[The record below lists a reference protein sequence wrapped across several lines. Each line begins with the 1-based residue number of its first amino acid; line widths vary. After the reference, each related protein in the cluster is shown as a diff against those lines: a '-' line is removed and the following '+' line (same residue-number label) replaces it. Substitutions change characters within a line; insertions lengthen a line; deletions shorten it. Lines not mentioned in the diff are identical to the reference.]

1 MQQRSADQ
9 NTTYRRTV
17 IRVYKTL
24 ADVAIFVIA
33 GTILAGLMALEKK
46 EKYTIRTVMR
56 RDISKTENEQMKIK
70 LKYKTITIQNQFFPI
85 QYKTSYTDD

>member
-17 IRVYKTL
+17 IRVHKTL
-24 ADVAIFVIA
+24 AEVAIFVIA
-33 GTILAGLMALEKK
+33 GTIPAGLMALEKK
-46 EKYTIRTVMR
+46 EKYTIRIVIR
-56 RDISKTENEQMKIK
+56 QDISKTENGQMKIK
-70 LKYKTITIQNQFFPI
+70 LKYKTIQNQFFPI